1 MSAVY
6 VSTTELASGLN
17 LGLGHLEQERSVNT
31 GRKSSRKNCRIGMT
45 WERVTKTEVE
55 VESSFSTHQRTER
68 PRPLETGMSA
78 P

>member
-45 WERVTKTEVE
+45 WERATATEV
-55 VESSFSTHQRTER
+55 R
-68 PRPLETGMSA
+68 
-78 P
+78 